1 MSSRFRKIKTAD
13 ELEKAILYIKAKQK
27 ATGKNISKDAGR
39 LLDSLRPANLISN
52 LIPTNTL
59 MDAGIGLVRGIRKI
73 IAPGKGRSD

>member
-1 MSSRFRKIKTAD
+1 MSSRFRNIKTAD

-27 ATGKNISKDAGR
+27 ATGKSISKDASH
-39 LLDSLRPANLISN
+39 LLASLKPANLISS

-59 MDAGIGLVRGIRKI
+59 TDAGIGLIRGIRKI